1 MVANV
6 WKQYSN
12 QGAPQ
17 LDKPLPFPPL
27 GARNELDSNFS
38 LASVLPMNG
47 SDVDTRSEFM
57 KRTSATENP
66 SQPTVS
72 WKYPTLIGPHATMT
86 SFGANERLGWSLQ
99 SLCDTTSALIARG
112 LSHSFWGKRRGGGGG
127 GLMIIEASRGLHIW
141 RFRGR
146 DTCWCIQPA
155 SDDLVIRCFVCGGC
169 ACVLRAQVR
178 RSAAPAALRTWTFQC
193 FRLHSL
199 KKNRRRLL
207 APVARVPQDF
217 SWLGTISE
225 TLVHAAASCKCTV
238 SCLVDVPEDFLS
250 AHRVSLFFSLKSF
263 CQKRCR
269 NSVLFGNR
277 FYFFVCSRSLF
288 FFTTRIDI
296 HFKAIV

>member
-112 LSHSFWGKRRGGGGG
+112 LSHSFWGKRRGGGWWS
-127 GLMIIEASRGLHIW
+127 SR
-141 RFRGR
+141 
-146 DTCWCIQPA
+146 PA
-155 SDDLVIRCFVCGGC
+155 GVCTSGVFGVGTH
-169 ACVLRAQVR
+169 ADA
-178 RSAAPAALRTWTFQC
+178 F
-193 FRLHSL
+193 
-199 KKNRRRLL
+199 NRRRTTLL
-207 APVARVPQDF
+207 FDVLCAVAVRACYEPRCDARPRQPP
-217 SWLGTISE
+217 
-225 TLVHAAASCKCTV
+225 C
-238 SCLVDVPEDFLS
+238 VPERFSVFGYTLWRKTVDDY
-250 AHRVSLFFSLKSF
+250 SL
-263 CQKRCR
+263 Q
-269 NSVLFGNR
+269 
-277 FYFFVCSRSLF
+277 
-288 FFTTRIDI
+288 
-296 HFKAIV
+296 